1 MARHRNDGVGPS
13 KIGAAANTKAPL
25 MTLRPDTLAMT
36 AVLAML
42 TALGPLSTDFYL
54 PSLPEIARA
63 MGTDVAGAQATLSAF
78 LFGFAAGQIVWG
90 PLSDRLG
97 RRPVLLIGLG
107 LFLATTLA
115 CAFAPS
121 IEALIGARFAQALG
135 ASGPIVLGRAMV
147 RDLYEGPRAG
157 RELARMGMIMGLV
170 PALAPVVGGLLQNA
184 FGWRSTFLATLVFA
198 LVLLAVIVAIMPETL
213 RQRSPERLSFLAVF
227 RGYGVL
233 LQNRAYRV
241 YVGLTS
247 LAYAGLFAFIS
258 GSSFVLMGVYG
269 LSAPAYGLSFGFC
282 VLGFILGTIIAQRL
296 VGRRGLDGVI
306 ALGVACLAGGGLA
319 MLACVASGLGGPLG
333 VIVPM
338 ALYACGVGLT
348 MPQSQAAAMMPF
360 PDRAGAASSFTGLC
374 QMLLSA
380 CVGLLVGYLLRGGAL
395 PLPLV
400 MSVIGVGA
408 LVLFHASAGIRAAR
422 P

>member
-1 MARHRNDGVGPS
+1 
-13 KIGAAANTKAPL
+13 

-54 PSLPEIARA
+54 PSLPEIVRVMA
-63 MGTDVAGAQATLSAF
+63 TDVSGAQATLSAF

-97 RRPVLLIGLG
+97 RRPVLIAGLC
-107 LFLATTLA
+107 LFGVTTLA

-157 RELARMGMIMGLV
+157 RELARMGTIMGLV
-170 PALAPVVGGLLQNA
+170 PAVAPVLGGVLQTA
-184 FGWRSTFLATLVFA
+184 FGWRSTFLASLLFA
-198 LVLLAVIVAIMPETL
+198 LAILAVVVTMLPETL
-213 RQRSPERLSFLAVF
+213 RQRSPERFSLLAIIRGF
-227 RGYGVL
+227 RLL
-233 LQNRAYRV
+233 LQNRAYRI
-241 YVGLTS
+241 YVALTA

-282 VLGFILGTIIAQRL
+282 VLGYILGTIIAQRL

-319 MLACVASGLGGPLG
+319 MLLGVATGLGGPLG
-333 VIVPM
+333 VVVPM

-348 MPQSQAAAMMPF
+348 MPQARASAMMPF
-360 PDRAGAASSFTGLC
+360 PDRAGAASSLTGLC

-380 CVGLLVGYLLRGGAL
+380 CVGLLVGHLLKGSAL
-395 PLPLV
+395 PLPIV
-400 MSVIGVGA
+400 MAVIGVA
-408 LVLFHASAGIRAAR
+408 TLVLFHASAGIRAGKA
-422 P
+422 

>member
-1 MARHRNDGVGPS
+1 
-13 KIGAAANTKAPL
+13 

-54 PSLPEIARA
+54 PSLPDIVRVME
-63 MGTDVAGAQATLSAF
+63 TDVAGAQATLSTF
-78 LFGFAAGQIVWG
+78 LFGFAGGQILWG

-97 RRPVLLIGLG
+97 RRPVLLTGLA
-107 LFLATTLA
+107 LFTLATLA
-115 CAFAPS
+115 CALAPS
-121 IEALIGARFAQALG
+121 IEALTVARAVQALG

-170 PALAPVVGGLLQNA
+170 PAVAPVLGGVLQQA
-184 FGWRSTFLATLVFA
+184 FGWRSTFVASLAFA
-198 LVLLAVIVAIMPETL
+198 AVLAVVVGLLLPETL
-213 RQRSPERLSFLAVF
+213 KTRSREPLSLLAIIKGF
-227 RGYGVL
+227 GTL

-241 YVGLTS
+241 YVGLTA
-247 LAYAGLFAFIS
+247 LAYGGLFAFIS
-258 GSSFVLMGVYG
+258 GSSFVLIGIHG
-269 LSAPAYGLSFGFC
+269 LTPAQYGLSFGFG
-282 VLGFILGTIIAQRL
+282 VLGFILGTILAQRL
-296 VGRRGLDGVI
+296 VGRRGMDGVI
-306 ALGVACLAGGGLA
+306 ALGVACLAAGGLA
-319 MLACVASGLGGPLG
+319 MLLCVLTGFAGPFG

-348 MPQSQAAAMMPF
+348 MPQAQASAMMPF

-374 QMLLSA
+374 QMLFSA
-380 CVGLLVGYLLRGGAL
+380 CVGLLVGHALKSGAL

-400 MSVIGVGA
+400 MSAIGVAA
-408 LVLFHASAGIRAAR
+408 LVLFRASAAIRAAKA
-422 P
+422 

>member
-1 MARHRNDGVGPS
+1 
-13 KIGAAANTKAPL
+13 

-54 PSLPEIARA
+54 PSLPDIVRVME
-63 MGTDVAGAQATLSAF
+63 TDVAGAQATLSTF
-78 LFGFAAGQIVWG
+78 LFGFAGGQILWG

-97 RRPVLLIGLG
+97 RRPVLLTGLA
-107 LFLATTLA
+107 LFTLATLA
-115 CAFAPS
+115 CALAPS
-121 IEALIGARFAQALG
+121 IEALTVARAIQALG

-170 PALAPVVGGLLQNA
+170 PAVAPVLGGVLQQA
-184 FGWRSTFLATLVFA
+184 FGWRSTFVASLAFA
-198 LVLLAVIVAIMPETL
+198 AVLAVVVGLLLPETL
-213 RQRSPERLSFLAVF
+213 KARSREPLSLLAIIKGF
-227 RGYGVL
+227 GTL

-241 YVGLTS
+241 YVALTA
-247 LAYAGLFAFIS
+247 LAYGGLFAFIS
-258 GSSFVLMGVYG
+258 GSSFVLIGIHG
-269 LSAPAYGLSFGFC
+269 LTPAQYGLSFGFG
-282 VLGFILGTIIAQRL
+282 VLGFILGTILAQRL
-296 VGRRGLDGVI
+296 VGRRGMDGVI

-319 MLACVASGLGGPLG
+319 MLLCVLTGFAGPFG

-348 MPQSQAAAMMPF
+348 MPQAQASAMMPF

-374 QMLLSA
+374 QMLFSA
-380 CVGLLVGYLLRGGAL
+380 CVGLLVGHALKSGAL

-400 MSVIGVGA
+400 MSAIGVAA
-408 LVLFHASAGIRAAR
+408 LVLFKASAAIRAAKA
-422 P
+422 

>member
-1 MARHRNDGVGPS
+1 
-13 KIGAAANTKAPL
+13 

-54 PSLPEIARA
+54 PSLPDIVRVME
-63 MGTDVAGAQATLSAF
+63 TDVAGAQATLSAF
-78 LFGFAAGQIVWG
+78 LFGFAGGQILWG

-97 RRPVLLIGLG
+97 RRPVLLTGLA
-107 LFLATTLA
+107 LFTLATLA
-115 CAFAPS
+115 CALAPS
-121 IEALIGARFAQALG
+121 IEALTVARAVQALG

-170 PALAPVVGGLLQNA
+170 PAVAPVLGGVLQQA
-184 FGWRSTFLATLVFA
+184 FGWRSTFVASLAFA
-198 LVLLAVIVAIMPETL
+198 AVLAAVVGFLLPETIRTRSREPLSLLAII
-213 RQRSPERLSFLAVF
+213 
-227 RGYGVL
+227 RGFGTL

-247 LAYAGLFAFIS
+247 LAYGGLFAFIS
-258 GSSFVLMGVYG
+258 GSSFVLIGIHG
-269 LSAPAYGLSFGFC
+269 LTPTQYGLSFGFG
-282 VLGFILGTIIAQRL
+282 VLGFILGTILAQRL
-296 VGRRGLDGVI
+296 VGRRGMDGVI
-306 ALGVACLAGGGLA
+306 ALGVICLAGGGLT
-319 MLACVASGLGGPLG
+319 MLLCVLTGFAGPFG

-348 MPQSQAAAMMPF
+348 MPQAQASAMMPF

-374 QMLLSA
+374 QMLFSA
-380 CVGLLVGYLLRGGAL
+380 CVGLLVGHALKSAAL

-400 MSVIGVGA
+400 MSAIGVAA
-408 LVLFHASAGIRAAR
+408 LVLFRASAAIRAGKA
-422 P
+422 

>member
-1 MARHRNDGVGPS
+1 
-13 KIGAAANTKAPL
+13 

-54 PSLPEIARA
+54 PSLPDIVRVMA
-63 MGTDVAGAQATLSAF
+63 TDVAGAQATLSAF
-78 LFGFAAGQIVWG
+78 LFGFAGGQILWG

-97 RRPVLLIGLG
+97 RRPVLLTGLA
-107 LFLATTLA
+107 LFTLATLA
-115 CAFAPS
+115 CALAPS
-121 IEALIGARFAQALG
+121 IEALTVARAVQALG

-170 PALAPVVGGLLQNA
+170 PAVAPVLGGVLQQA
-184 FGWRSTFLATLVFA
+184 FGWRSTFVASLAFA
-198 LVLLAVIVAIMPETL
+198 AVLAVVVGLLLPETL
-213 RQRSPERLSFLAVF
+213 KARSREPLSLLAIIKGF
-227 RGYGVL
+227 GTL

-241 YVGLTS
+241 YVALTA
-247 LAYAGLFAFIS
+247 LAYGGLFAFIS
-258 GSSFVLMGVYG
+258 GSSFVLIGIHG
-269 LSAPAYGLSFGFC
+269 LTPAQYGLSFGFG
-282 VLGFILGTIIAQRL
+282 VLGFILGTILAQRL
-296 VGRRGLDGVI
+296 VGRRGMDGVI
-306 ALGVACLAGGGLA
+306 ALGVACLAGGGLT
-319 MLACVASGLGGPLG
+319 MLLCVLTGFAGPFG

-348 MPQSQAAAMMPF
+348 MPQAQASAMMPF

-374 QMLLSA
+374 QMLFSA
-380 CVGLLVGYLLRGGAL
+380 CIGLLVGHALKSGAL

-400 MSVIGVGA
+400 MSAIGVAA
-408 LVLFHASAGIRAAR
+408 LVLFKASAAIRAAKV
-422 P
+422 

>member
-1 MARHRNDGVGPS
+1 
-13 KIGAAANTKAPL
+13 

-54 PSLPEIARA
+54 PSLPDIVRVME
-63 MGTDVAGAQATLSAF
+63 TDVAGAQATLSAF
-78 LFGFAAGQIVWG
+78 LFGFAGGQILWG

-97 RRPVLLIGLG
+97 RRPVLLTGLA
-107 LFLATTLA
+107 LFTLATLA
-115 CAFAPS
+115 CALAPS
-121 IEALIGARFAQALG
+121 IEALTVARAVQALG

-170 PALAPVVGGLLQNA
+170 PAVAPVLGGVLQQA
-184 FGWRSTFLATLVFA
+184 FGWRSTFVASLAFA
-198 LVLLAVIVAIMPETL
+198 AVLAVVVGLLLPETL
-213 RQRSPERLSFLAVF
+213 KARSREPLSLLAIIKGF
-227 RGYGVL
+227 GTL

-241 YVGLTS
+241 YVGLTA
-247 LAYAGLFAFIS
+247 LAYGGLFAFIS
-258 GSSFVLMGVYG
+258 GSSFVLIGIHG
-269 LSAPAYGLSFGFC
+269 LTPAQYGLSFGFG
-282 VLGFILGTIIAQRL
+282 VLGFILGTILAQRL
-296 VGRRGLDGVI
+296 VGRRGMDGVI

-319 MLACVASGLGGPLG
+319 MLLCVLTGFAGPFG

-338 ALYACGVGLT
+338 ALYAYGVGLT
-348 MPQSQAAAMMPF
+348 MPQAQASAMMPF

-374 QMLLSA
+374 QMLFSA
-380 CVGLLVGYLLRGGAL
+380 CVGLLVGHALKSGAL

-400 MSVIGVGA
+400 MSAIGVAA
-408 LVLFHASAGIRAAR
+408 LVLFKASAAIRAAKA
-422 P
+422 

>member
-1 MARHRNDGVGPS
+1 
-13 KIGAAANTKAPL
+13 

-54 PSLPEIARA
+54 PSLPDIVRVME
-63 MGTDVAGAQATLSAF
+63 TDVAGAQATLSAF
-78 LFGFAAGQIVWG
+78 LFGFAGGQILWG

-97 RRPVLLIGLG
+97 RRPVLLTGLA
-107 LFLATTLA
+107 LFTLATLA
-115 CAFAPS
+115 CALAPS
-121 IEALIGARFAQALG
+121 IEALTVARAVQALG

-170 PALAPVVGGLLQNA
+170 PAVAPVLGGVLQQA
-184 FGWRSTFLATLVFA
+184 FGWRSTFVASLAFA
-198 LVLLAVIVAIMPETL
+198 AVLAVVVGLLLPETL
-213 RQRSPERLSFLAVF
+213 KARSREPLSLLAIIKGF
-227 RGYGVL
+227 GTL

-241 YVGLTS
+241 YVGLTA
-247 LAYAGLFAFIS
+247 LAYGGLFAFIS
-258 GSSFVLMGVYG
+258 GSSFVLIGIHG
-269 LSAPAYGLSFGFC
+269 LTPAQYGLSFGFG
-282 VLGFILGTIIAQRL
+282 VLGFILGTILAQRL
-296 VGRRGLDGVI
+296 VGRRGMDGVI

-319 MLACVASGLGGPLG
+319 MLLCVLTGFAGPFG

-348 MPQSQAAAMMPF
+348 MPQAQASAMMPF

-374 QMLLSA
+374 QMLFSA
-380 CVGLLVGYLLRGGAL
+380 CVGLLVGHALKSGAL

-400 MSVIGVGA
+400 MSAIGVAA
-408 LVLFHASAGIRAAR
+408 LVLFKASAAIRAAKA
-422 P
+422 

>member
-1 MARHRNDGVGPS
+1 
-13 KIGAAANTKAPL
+13 

-54 PSLPEIARA
+54 PSLPDIVRVME
-63 MGTDVAGAQATLSAF
+63 TDVAGAQATLSAF
-78 LFGFAAGQIVWG
+78 LFGFAGGQILWG

-97 RRPVLLIGLG
+97 RRPVLLTGLA
-107 LFLATTLA
+107 LFTLATLA
-115 CAFAPS
+115 CALAPS
-121 IEALIGARFAQALG
+121 IEALTVARAIQALG

-170 PALAPVVGGLLQNA
+170 PAVAPVLGGVLQQA
-184 FGWRSTFLATLVFA
+184 FGWRSTFVASLAFA
-198 LVLLAVIVAIMPETL
+198 AVLAVVVGLLLPETL
-213 RQRSPERLSFLAVF
+213 KARSREPLSLLAIIKGF
-227 RGYGVL
+227 GTL

-241 YVGLTS
+241 YVGLTA
-247 LAYAGLFAFIS
+247 LAYGGLFAFIS
-258 GSSFVLMGVYG
+258 GSSFVLIGIHG
-269 LSAPAYGLSFGFC
+269 LTPAQYGLSFGFG
-282 VLGFILGTIIAQRL
+282 VLGFILGTILAQRL
-296 VGRRGLDGVI
+296 VGRRGMDGVI

-319 MLACVASGLGGPLG
+319 MLLCVLTGFAGPFG

-348 MPQSQAAAMMPF
+348 MPQAQASAMMPF

-374 QMLLSA
+374 QMLFSA
-380 CVGLLVGYLLRGGAL
+380 CVGLLVGHALKSGAL

-400 MSVIGVGA
+400 MSAIGVAA
-408 LVLFHASAGIRAAR
+408 LVLFRASAAIRAAKA
-422 P
+422 

>member
-1 MARHRNDGVGPS
+1 
-13 KIGAAANTKAPL
+13 

-54 PSLPEIARA
+54 PSLPEIVRVLN
-63 MGTDVAGAQATLSAF
+63 TDVAGAQATLSAF
-78 LFGFAAGQIVWG
+78 LFGFAAGQIIWG

-107 LFLATTLA
+107 LFLVTTLI
-115 CAFAPS
+115 CALAPS

-147 RDLYEGPRAG
+147 RDLYDGPRAG

-170 PALAPVVGGLLQNA
+170 PAVAPALGGVLQNA
-184 FGWRSTFLATLVFA
+184 FGWRSTFVATL
-198 LVLLAVIVAIMPETL
+198 IVALAIMAVVVTILPETI
-213 RQRSPERLSFLAVF
+213 RQRSPEKLSFLAIF
-227 RGYGVL
+227 RGFRVL
-233 LQNRAYRV
+233 LQNPAYRV
-241 YVGLTS
+241 YVSLTS

-258 GSSFVLMGVYG
+258 GSSFVLIGIYG
-269 LSAPAYGLSFGFC
+269 LTPPVYGLSFGC
-282 VLGFILGTIIAQRL
+282 MVLGYILGTILAQRL
-296 VGRRGLDGVI
+296 VGSRGLDGVI
-306 ALGVACLAGGGLA
+306 ALGVICLATGGLA
-319 MLACVASGLGGPLG
+319 MLVCVASGFGGPFG
-333 VIVPM
+333 VILPM

-360 PDRAGAASSFTGLC
+360 PDRAGAASSLTGLC
-374 QMLLSA
+374 QMLLSG
-380 CVGLLVGYLLRGGAL
+380 CVGLLVGYLLKASAL

-400 MSVIGVGA
+400 LSAIGVA
-408 LVLFHASAGIRAAR
+408 TLVLFRASTATRAAGKV
-422 P
+422 